1 MIDDGNVAEQARAI
15 LPEGVDTALE
25 LIGTPTLRAT
35 RVHRVV
41 CFTGMP
47 SSQWTVRDLYP
58 IEYLPRGLRLTAY
71 GGEAGDL
78 PARVLQDFLDA
89 VAADR
94 AVVPIEGVHTLDQIR
109 EAHTATESGAA
120 SGKLVVTT

>member
-1 MIDDGNVAEQARAI
+1 M
-15 LPEGVDTALE
+15 LP
-25 LIGTPTLRAT
+25 
-35 RVHRVV
+35 
-41 CFTGMP
+41 
-47 SSQWTVRDLYP
+47 SQWTVRDLYP

-78 PARVLQDFLDA
+78 PARVLRDFRDA
-89 VAADR
+89 VAAGR

-109 EAHTATESGAA
+109 EAHAATESGAA